1 MVVFC
6 DAMILATLTLL
17 GLVVAIFIIAI
28 SFLGR
33 AIEQSSEQAARIIDE
48 REEEFE
54 RTVQEAD
61 KKLKK
66 AKVSGEELAE
76 AKRTLENYEIKKKWF
91 EKRRAK
97 ALAGYRLLTVKGG
110 VLCPGG
116 ALLLSLAFVVIAKHL
131 TTLSGTV
138 ALVFSYILMILAAV
152 GVGWACYR
160 AYRSLNV
167 LQSVATI
174 PEEVQ
179 LKRTIEAFETALQ
192 RRDERIRP
200 KLDFYF
206 TNPLP
211 PFEFKRSSEQ
221 AIEFAVYA
229 EEGSPAKG
237 VNVEFVAPDGLEF
250 PGVKEVYRAK
260 HMKDYPGALK
270 NVMTLGDLIGG
281 YTVESELTIKLP
293 AKVGTYKLL
302 YGVGCEGFVS
312 DWECEEVT
320 VVE

>member
-17 GLVVAIFIIAI
+17 GLVVAIFVIAI

-48 REEEFE
+48 QEKEFE
-54 RTVQEAD
+54 RTVQEAKARLSEAKAAGQELDEARRELEIYD
-61 KKLKK
+61 KKKK
-66 AKVSGEELAE
+66 Q
-76 AKRTLENYEIKKKWF
+76 F

-97 ALAGYRLLTVKGG
+97 ALAEYRLLTVKGG

-138 ALVFSYILMILAAV
+138 ALVFSYILMILTAV

-179 LKRTIEAFETALQ
+179 LKRTIEAFETAIK
-192 RRDERIRP
+192 RRDEKRRP
-200 KLDFYF
+200 KLTFFFID
-206 TNPLP
+206 PLP
-211 PFEFKRSSEQ
+211 PFELKRSSEQ

-250 PGVKEVYRAK
+250 PGVEEEHRGK
-260 HMKDYPGALK
+260 HMENYPGALK
-270 NVMTLGDLIGG
+270 NVVTLGDLIGG
-281 YTVESELTIKLP
+281 YTVESKLTIKLP
-293 AKVGTYKLL
+293 AKVGTYKLV
-302 YGVGCEGFVS
+302 YGIGCEGFVS

>member
-17 GLVVAIFIIAI
+17 GLVVAIFVLAV

-33 AIEQSSEQAARIIDE
+33 AIEQSSEQEARIIDE

-54 RTVQEAD
+54 RTVQEAK
-61 KKLKK
+61 KKLAKRK
-66 AKVSGEELAE
+66 ASGEELSE
-76 AKRTLENYEIKKKWF
+76 AKRTLESYEIKKKWF
-91 EKRRAK
+91 EKRRAR
-97 ALAGYRLLTVKGG
+97 ASSGYRLLTVKGG
-110 VLCPGG
+110 ILYPGV
-116 ALLLSLAFVVIAKHL
+116 ALLLSLAFVVTAKYL
-131 TTLSGTV
+131 ITVSGP
-138 ALVFSYILMILAAV
+138 AAQIFSYILLILAAV
-152 GVGWACYR
+152 GIVWGCYR
-160 AYRSLNV
+160 AYRSLSIV
-167 LQSVATI
+167 QSVATI

-179 LKRTIEAFETALQ
+179 LKRTIEAFETALE
-192 RRDERIRP
+192 RHDEKRRP
-200 KLDFYF
+200 KLEFHFID
-206 TNPLP
+206 PLP

-250 PGVKEVYRAK
+250 PDVEEEHRGK
-260 HMKDYPGALK
+260 HMENYPGALK
-270 NVMTLGDLIGG
+270 NVVKLVDLIGG

-302 YGVGCEGFVS
+302 YGVGCEGFTS